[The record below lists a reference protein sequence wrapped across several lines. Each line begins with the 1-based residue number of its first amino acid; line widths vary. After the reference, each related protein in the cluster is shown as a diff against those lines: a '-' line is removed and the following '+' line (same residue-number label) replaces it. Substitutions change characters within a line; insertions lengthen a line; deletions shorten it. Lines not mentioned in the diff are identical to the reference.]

1 MPVALPVAM
10 MVAGAVMSNQAGKTA
25 KKGGDAAAG
34 KAETGYGRAEAALS
48 PYNQFGQQYGLGGMA
63 SLMGGGTTLLGM
75 AQQSQPSSSTGMD
88 DEMRK
93 QFQLNKALQRW
104 KAEGQ
109 WDPSLGTE
117 PVVGVNVAESTLM
130 SMYPDLFTSPA
141 PTQQAP
147 AQQGSGGPAGVWAG
161 GSPGFNEVT
170 SSTIPQDSGNTMTAL
185 QALEQTPGYQFTRDQ
200 GLEAVNRSAAASGY
214 RGSGNVLQE
223 LTKYA
228 SGLAQQTYADEFTRR
243 YNIASLGVNAASNLA
258 GAATQTGGQAANA
271 LLEGSMGKASA
282 QGQMGSSLMSM
293 GGQMF
298 ASSDIRIK
306 ENLKYIRE
314 HIPGINV
321 YEFNYINSAKKF
333 IGVIAQEV
341 EKVMPEAVK
350 EINGIK
356 HVNYGML

>member
-63 SLMGGGTTLLGM
+63 SLMGGGTSLPQM
-75 AQQSQPSSSTGMD
+75 AQQPSSSTGID

-93 QFQLNKALQRW
+93 QFQLNKALQQW

-117 PVVGVNVAESTLM
+117 PVVGVNVAESTLRDK
-130 SMYPDLFTSPA
+130 YPEMFTSSSGQGQPQQVLEFDEWWRQNYDPYIEDPA
-141 PTQQAP
+141 EVYNNYRTNLM
-147 AQQGSGGPAGVWAG
+147 AQNEKLGASQG
-161 GSPGFNEVT
+161 NEVAGNT
-170 SSTIPQDSGNTMTAL
+170 NTVQGQDAGNTMSAL

-228 SGLAQQTYADEFTRR
+228 SGLAQ
-243 YNIASLGVNAASNLA
+243 
-258 GAATQTGGQAANA
+258 
-271 LLEGSMGKASA
+271 
-282 QGQMGSSLMSM
+282 
-293 GGQMF
+293 
-298 ASSDIRIK
+298 
-306 ENLKYIRE
+306 
-314 HIPGINV
+314 
-321 YEFNYINSAKKF
+321 
-333 IGVIAQEV
+333 
-341 EKVMPEAVK
+341 
-350 EINGIK
+350 
-356 HVNYGML
+356 